1 MPPLA
6 TDDATLLDAWEA
18 TTALARPWRELA
30 LLAGVSGEPVDALAR
45 LPIGERDRRLLALRV
60 AKLGDRLD
68 CETVCPACGERLE
81 MALVTSALECAPVEP
96 GGTSVLE
103 HGDWRIRFRLPTSAD
118 LAACIGEPATGQA
131 LLARCVVEAAHH
143 DAPRPPQA
151 LRQALPDDLR
161 DALAARMAEL
171 DPQADVRLALDCPAC
186 GHGWQADLDIGG
198 FVLAEVDAHATRL
211 LSEVH
216 GLASAYGWRE
226 ADILALSPARRRRYL
241 ELAWS

>member
-1 MPPLA
+1 MPALA
-6 TDDATLLDAWEA
+6 TDDATLLGAWEA
-18 TTALARPWRELA
+18 TTALGRPWREVA
-30 LLAGVSGEPVDALAR
+30 LLAGVSGEPVDTLAQ
-45 LPIGERDRRLLALRV
+45 LPVGERDRRLLALRV

-81 MALVTSALECAPVEP
+81 LALVASALACAPVEP

-118 LAACIGEPATGQA
+118 LAACIGEPATGRA
-131 LLARCVVEAAHH
+131 LLARCVVEAEHH
-143 DAPRPPQA
+143 APPRATPTPV
-151 LRQALPDDLR
+151 QALPDDLH

-171 DPQADVRLALDCPAC
+171 DPQADVRLALDCPTC

-198 FVLAEVDAHATRL
+198 FVLAEVDVHVSRL
-211 LSEVH
+211 LGEVH

-226 ADILALSPARRRRYL
+226 SDILALGPARRRRYL